1 MYGMNDV
8 QVISDVKLTNMQ
20 KEMSRLMGDPNLLP
34 SEKQKLL
41 FVIADQAA
49 SSSMPCYLVGGFVR
63 DLLLGRPVNDLDV
76 IVEGDAIKL
85 GEELV
90 KAHGGKLTPHLK
102 FRTAIWQPA
111 PDTSTPDAIDL
122 ITARNETYLNP
133 GALPTVKPSTI
144 EDDLRRRD
152 FTVNAMAV
160 RIDRE
165 YFGELLD
172 PLNGQV
178 DLEKGLIRVLHP
190 RSFIDDPT
198 RIFRAIRYEQRYSF
212 NFEPSTLGLINPESL
227 AVITRL
233 SGERIRHELDLI
245 FEEEY
250 SFKMIQRAGSL
261 NMFDRIHP
269 ALPLFNT
276 DYSDFMDM
284 DPTLDFP
291 VDKVAMGYMLWL
303 MNLSAD
309 VIQSISNRLDFDS
322 DLYHAVWAVS
332 QLSRSLPYLANST
345 PSEWTYAIEKL
356 PLLSIY
362 VVYLVSREKALL
374 DYLSVWRHI
383 KPHTTGDDLKSRGLP
398 PGPRFGE
405 ILTQLRSAWLD
416 GQVKNAQEEKEL
428 LNTLL

>member
-1 MYGMNDV
+1 
-8 QVISDVKLTNMQ
+8 
-20 KEMSRLMGDPNLLP
+20 
-34 SEKQKLL
+34 
-41 FVIADQAA
+41 
-49 SSSMPCYLVGGFVR
+49 VR

-85 GEELV
+85 GEGLV
-90 KAHGGKLTPHLK
+90 NAHGGKLTPHLK
-102 FRTAIWQPA
+102 FRTAIWQPS
-111 PDTSTPDAIDL
+111 PDTSTPDTIDL

-133 GALPTVKPSTI
+133 GALPTVRPSTI
-144 EDDLRRRD
+144 EDDLHRRD

-160 RIDRE
+160 RIDGE
-165 YFGELLD
+165 HFGELLD
-172 PLNGQV
+172 PLGGQV
-178 DLEKGLIRVLHP
+178 DLEMGLIRVLHP

-198 RIFRAIRYEQRYSF
+198 RIFRAIRDEQRYSF
-212 NFEPSTLGLINPESL
+212 NFEPSTLNLINPESL

-233 SGERIRHELDLI
+233 SGERIRHELVLI
-245 FEEEY
+245 FEEEH

-269 ALPLFNT
+269 NLPLFNT
-276 DYSDFMDM
+276 NYSDFMDM

-291 VDKVAMGYMLWL
+291 VDRVAMGYMLWL

-362 VVYLVSREKALL
+362 VVYLVSRENALL

>member
-1 MYGMNDV
+1 MYGVNDG

-20 KEMSRLMGDPNLLP
+20 KEMRRLMRDPNLLP

-41 FVIADQAA
+41 SVIADQAA
-49 SSSMPCYLVGGFVR
+49 ASSMPCYLVGGFVR

-85 GEELV
+85 GEGLV
-90 KAHGGKLTPHLK
+90 NAHGGKLTPHLK

-111 PDTSTPDAIDL
+111 PDTSTPDTIDL

-133 GALPTVKPSTI
+133 GALPTVRPSTI
-144 EDDLRRRD
+144 EDDLHRRD

-160 RIDRE
+160 RIDGE
-165 YFGELLD
+165 HFGELLD

-178 DLEKGLIRVLHP
+178 DLEMGLIRVLHP

-212 NFEPSTLGLINPESL
+212 NFEPSTLNLINPESL

-245 FEEEY
+245 FEEEH
-250 SFKMIQRAGSL
+250 SFKMIQRVGSL

-269 ALPLFNT
+269 NLPLFNT
-276 DYSDFMDM
+276 NYSDFMDM

-291 VDKVAMGYMLWL
+291 VDRVAMGYMLWL

-362 VVYLVSREKALL
+362 VVYLVSRENALL